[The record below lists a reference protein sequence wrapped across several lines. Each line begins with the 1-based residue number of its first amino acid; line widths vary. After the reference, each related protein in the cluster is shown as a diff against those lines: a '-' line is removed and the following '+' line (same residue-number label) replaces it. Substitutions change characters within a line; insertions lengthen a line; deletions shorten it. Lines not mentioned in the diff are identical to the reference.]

1 MSITGFK
8 SDVDELDIDK
18 LKIVP
23 IDLKTFTNAL
33 EKYAA
38 KKILYNEL
46 MIKFNTIDSDKQT
59 LEKKAL
65 IKGYVILVNLSWPKT
80 LIEASNKKL
89 QLKIK

>member
-23 IDLKTFTNAL
+23 IDLKTFINAL

-38 KKILYNEL
+38 KTILYNEL
-46 MIKFNTIDSDKQT
+46 IINFNAIDSDKQT
-59 LEKKAL
+59 LEKKTL
-65 IKGYVILVNLSWPKT
+65 IKGYVILVNLS
-80 LIEASNKKL
+80 
-89 QLKIK
+89 